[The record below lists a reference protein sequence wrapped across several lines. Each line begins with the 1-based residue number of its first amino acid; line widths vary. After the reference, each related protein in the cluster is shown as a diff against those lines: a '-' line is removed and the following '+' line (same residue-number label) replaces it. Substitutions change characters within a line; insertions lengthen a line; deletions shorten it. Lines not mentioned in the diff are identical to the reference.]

1 MSRMG
6 AWVMEM
12 TERASELDR
21 DGFIHS
27 YGAQNVNI
35 WDHVNG
41 YVYHD
46 VEPDLIDNEFAA
58 MEEGYHG

>member
-12 TERASELDR
+12 TERARELDR

-27 YGAQNVNI
+27 YGVQNVNI
-35 WDHVNG
+35 WDTANG
-41 YVYHD
+41 YVYRD
-46 VEPDLIDNEFAA
+46 VDAELIRTEF
-58 MEEGYHG
+58 EEKDHG

>member
-12 TERASELDR
+12 TERARELDR

-27 YGAQNVNI
+27 YGVQNVNI
-35 WDHVNG
+35 WDTANG
-41 YVYHD
+41 YVYQD
-46 VEPDLIDNEFAA
+46 VEQDLIDREFDS
-58 MEEGYHG
+58 MEEIHHG